1 LFAYVN
7 RRLSFCLSFSKALT
21 VSNKILEVRSSPGVS
36 CIITAQPLSQPPNLS
51 RPWRDRDLADWPS
64 EVESHTDRHVLHQLE
79 FSGEHILRMISSPS
93 VHRWQWNVC
102 LQIAWQGGLRVA
114 KVHAHSHARTPIPT
128 HLSTLTLTH
137 LVTHRY
143 PCTHLAPLTHIHKH
157 ARTRERIC
165 ALAHSRTLAH
175 THTHMRIVTSEKRAH
190 IPLRFLCVRV

>member
-1 LFAYVN
+1 MS
-7 RRLSFCLSFSKALT
+7 R
-21 VSNKILEVRSSPGVS
+21 EVKSIPGVS

-51 RPWRDRDLADWPS
+51 RPWRDRDTLQTGLPKLK
-64 EVESHTDRHVLHQLE
+64 SHTDRQVLHRLE
-79 FSGEHILRMISSPS
+79 FSGEHILRMISSRS

-128 HLSTLTLTH
+128 HLSTLILTH

-165 ALAHSRTLAH
+165 ACHFSHTLAHSH
-175 THTHMRIVTSEKRAH
+175 THTHICA
-190 IPLRFLCVRV
+190 